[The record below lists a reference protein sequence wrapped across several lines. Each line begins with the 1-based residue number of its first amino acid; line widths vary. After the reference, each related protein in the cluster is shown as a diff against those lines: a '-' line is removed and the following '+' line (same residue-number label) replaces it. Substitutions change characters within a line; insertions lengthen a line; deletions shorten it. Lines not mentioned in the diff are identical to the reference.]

1 MVWETRADMVSVP
14 SFLLRRLYVKGSLKN
29 TADGFEFEL
38 RNRLGSGYALRVH
51 PLTVD
56 GAEISAGAS
65 RFVMEDG
72 ATVRFDEVSA
82 ANTLTI
88 ALNKSIWVRASG
100 ARLAPGARKIG
111 MGFDVPGLGT
121 MRFDF
126 TDAALGSPPCSG

>member
-1 MVWETRADMVSVP
+1 MVSVP

-29 TADGFEFEL
+29 AADGFEFEL
-38 RNRLGSGYALRVH
+38 RNGLGSGYALRVH

-56 GAEISAGAS
+56 GAEIAASAS

-72 ATVRFDEVSA
+72 ATVRFDEVSE
-82 ANTLTI
+82 ANTLTL
-88 ALNKSIWVRASG
+88 ALNKSIWVRVSDAQLE
-100 ARLAPGARKIG
+100 RGARKIG

-126 TDAALGSPPCSG
+126 TDAIEG